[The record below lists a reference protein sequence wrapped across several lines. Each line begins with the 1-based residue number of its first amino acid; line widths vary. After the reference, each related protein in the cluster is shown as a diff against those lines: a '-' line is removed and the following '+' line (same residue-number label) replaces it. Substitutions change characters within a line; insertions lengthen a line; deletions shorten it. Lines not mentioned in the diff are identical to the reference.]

1 EQAYDLFNKAYDL
14 YCLFWG
20 LNMNMLDVSEM
31 KWLEDS
37 VEDIKRISE
46 KVNAAAPVTKVSD
59 VVVEEA
65 TDEPKTA
72 FSKMKAFVRKAVDCC
87 IE

>member
-1 EQAYDLFNKAYDL
+1 YDL

-46 KVNAAAPVTKVSD
+46 KVNAAAPLATVAEVKDEEVT
-59 VVVEEA
+59 A
-65 TDEPKTA
+65 EPKTA

>member
-1 EQAYDLFNKAYDL
+1 
-14 YCLFWG
+14 
-20 LNMNMLDVSEM
+20 MNMLDVSEM

-37 VEDIKRISE
+37 AEDIKRISE
-46 KVNAAAPVTKVSD
+46 KVNAAAPVAEVSE
-59 VVVEEA
+59 VKAEA
-65 TDEPKTA
+65 AAEPKTA